1 MSNEKAHETIRSLIE
16 QGGPFDEEDLAAIRE
31 IEQTR
36 AEIAQTDR
44 EVQKSLHTAIGF
56 AITTWSSLEG
66 IVVEIASAIIDA
78 ESEVGG
84 VIFYNFPFAK
94 MLEVI
99 GEIVRVDER
108 FQNLGQDWDKISRR
122 LFALNDI
129 RVRLAHHG
137 LSSGKDILDFPLDIT
152 EFNSDDF
159 LPSLEPYKA
168 DSRKKWVK
176 KKRMSFSET
185 VSFGESIVDAVEPLT
200 EFLKKVHEIRIAPK
214 RRLIARVKELQQKVR
229 EYESR
234 ETAQP
239 TDKGED

>member
-31 IEQTR
+31 LEQWR
-36 AEIAQTDR
+36 AETAQTDR
-44 EVQKSLHTAIGF
+44 TLQNGLFAAIGM

-66 IVVEIASAIIDA
+66 IVVKIASVIIDA
-78 ESEVGG
+78 KSEVGG

-108 FQNLGQDWDKISRR
+108 FRDDLGQDWDKLSKR
-122 LFALNDI
+122 LFALNDV

-137 LSSGKDILDFPLDIT
+137 LSSGKDILDFPVDIT
-152 EFNSDDF
+152 DFDKDDF
-159 LPSLEPYKA
+159 LPSLEPNKA
-168 DSRKKWVK
+168 DSRKKWAK

-185 VSFGESIVDAVEPLT
+185 VSFADSIVDAIEPLT
-200 EFLKKVHEIRIAPK
+200 EFLKKAHEIRMAPK
-214 RRLIARVKELQQKVR
+214 RRLIARVRELQQKVR
-229 EYESR
+229 EYEGR
-234 ETAQP
+234 ETVQP
-239 TDKGED
+239 TAKNE

>member
-1 MSNEKAHETIRSLIE
+1 MSDEKALETIRSLIE

-36 AEIAQTDR
+36 AEIADTADK
-44 EVQKSLHTAIGF
+44 VQKSLHAAIGF

-66 IVVEIASAIIDA
+66 IVVEIASAIIDV
-78 ESEVGG
+78 ESEIGG

-99 GEIVRVDER
+99 GEIIRVDER
-108 FQNLGQDWDKISRR
+108 FRGLGRDWDRISKL
-122 LFALNDI
+122 LFALNDV

-137 LSSGKDILDFPLDIT
+137 VSSGKDILDVPVDIT
-152 EFNSDDF
+152 EFNTDDF

-176 KKRMSFSET
+176 KKRMSFAET
-185 VSFGESIVDAVEPLT
+185 VSFAESIVDAVEPMT
-200 EFLKKVHEIRIAPK
+200 QFLKKVHEIRIAPK
-214 RRLIARVKELQQKVR
+214 QRLVARVRELQQKVR

-239 TDKGED
+239 IAKDE